1 MLVARKV
8 VQYLRPLSFGEPA
21 FTRLTSTSRF
31 LGGTIMNFATLGI
44 DIAKATFQV
53 ALLRQDK
60 LRHHTFANTE
70 GGFAQ
75 LQAWLTKQSVG
86 RLHACMEATAAYAEP
101 LAHFLHQADHRV
113 SIVNALRIK
122 GFAQSQLQGN
132 KTDKLDATIMA
143 RFCATQKP
151 EAWTPPAPE
160 IQRLQALLRRL
171 QALLEMRQQE
181 SNRLEQADHQPII
194 GESVNKIIATLDAEM
209 ARLRQMI
216 KDHIDQHPHLK
227 RDHELLLS
235 IPGIGQTTATW
246 LLSEVQVHSYSS
258 ARQVAAHAG
267 LTPRHHE
274 SGQHV
279 GRRTP
284 MSKTGNA
291 RLRRALYL
299 PAVVANRHNPI
310 IKAFCERLSQR
321 GKRPMEI
328 IGAAMRKLLHIVYG
342 VLKSGKAFDPSFAS

>member
-1 MLVARKV
+1 MNLV
-8 VQYLRPLSFGEPA
+8 
-21 FTRLTSTSRF
+21 
-31 LGGTIMNFATLGI
+31 TLGI

-53 ALLRQDK
+53 ALLRHDK

-70 GGFAQ
+70 AGFAQ
-75 LQAWLTKQSVG
+75 LQAWLTRQGVE
-86 RLHACMEATAAYAEP
+86 RLHACMEATASYGDP
-101 LAHFLHQADHRV
+101 LAHFLHQAGHSV
-113 SIVNALRIK
+113 SIVNPLRIK
-122 GFAQSQLQGN
+122 GYGQSQLQRN
-132 KTDKLDATIMA
+132 KTDKLDATVIA

-151 EAWTPPAPE
+151 EVWTPPAPE
-160 IQRLQALLRRL
+160 IQHLQALMRRL
-171 QALLEMRQQE
+171 QALGEMRQQE
-181 SNRLEQADHQPII
+181 CNRLEQAEHQPMI
-194 GESVNKIIATLDAEM
+194 GESLNKMIATLDAEM
-209 ARLRQMI
+209 ARLRQLI
-216 KDHIDQHPHLK
+216 KEHIDQHPHLK

-235 IPGIGQTTATW
+235 IPGIGETSATC

-299 PAVVANRHNPI
+299 PAVVAKRHNPI

-342 VLKSGKAFDPSFAS
+342 VLKSGKAFDPSLAS